1 MAQSVPSGSDTNPV
15 TIGHPDHG
23 SAYACAVT
31 NKDNVDDALAAAVTN
46 AALEGIHVTEDEQ
59 DLIRLHQSGA
69 IDKDEFLR
77 RATALAEQQATR
89 PRP

>member
-1 MAQSVPSGSDTNPV
+1 M
-15 TIGHPDHG
+15 
-23 SAYACAVT
+23 T

-46 AALEGIHVTEDEQ
+46 AALEGIHITEDEQ

>member
-1 MAQSVPSGSDTNPV
+1 M
-15 TIGHPDHG
+15 
-23 SAYACAVT
+23 T

>member
-1 MAQSVPSGSDTNPV
+1 
-15 TIGHPDHG
+15 
-23 SAYACAVT
+23 VT

-69 IDKDEFLR
+69 IDKAEFLR
-77 RATALAEQQATR
+77 RAAALAEQKAAR

>member
-1 MAQSVPSGSDTNPV
+1 M
-15 TIGHPDHG
+15 
-23 SAYACAVT
+23 T

-46 AALEGIHVTEDEQ
+46 AALEGIHVAEDEQ